1 MRTLAV
7 AACGTFLSLSEHETF
22 GPLVDCV
29 CSGGTGKPAVVHEG
43 RAESCPSGFFY
54 GVRTSFLL
62 ESASWKLFRD
72 EPGYGKKMR
81 SLVRQPFK
89 ARTTEE
95 LMALLSA
102 VATAILAVI
111 IVAMLYF
118 GREIF
123 VPIALAILLSF
134 VLAPLVGILQRIRV
148 PRGLAVVSV
157 VVFAFALIFAM
168 GSLLATQLTQ
178 LAGDL
183 PRYQSTITE
192 KIQSFRDTKAGR
204 GTLERASDMLKDLG
218 KELDKPKDAASGH
231 ASSSAILPKAPGPQT
246 PVPVEVR
253 QPDPGALESLRT
265 LISPLVHPL
274 ATTGIIIIFVIFILL
289 QREDLRNRLIR
300 LAGSYDLQR
309 TTAALDDAAG
319 RLSRLFLIQL
329 VLNGAFGLV
338 IGIGLWLIGIP
349 SAILWGILA
358 AVLRFVPYIGAVIAA
373 AFPLALAVAVD
384 PGWSMLLW
392 TLALFLVVEPVVGH
406 VIEPMVYG
414 HSTGLSPVAVV
425 ASATFWTA
433 LWGPIGLVLATPLTV
448 CLVVLGRHVERLEF
462 LDVMFG
468 DRPALS
474 PPEIFYQRMLA
485 GDPTE
490 AAEKAEQFLK
500 ERSLASYYDEVAL
513 KGLQLAQVDAER
525 GALDQERLT
534 KIRDAVSEFASDVS
548 DQDDRPPAKINLTTD
563 AEASSAVES
572 VAENA
577 AHENLPILS
586 KENLPPGWQGEHP
599 VLCMAGRS
607 LIDEAAA
614 IMLAQLSTAH
624 GLAARVEGPEA
635 LSTTNV
641 FRLETTGVAIVCLV
655 YLDASGPAHM
665 RYSVRRLRRR
675 LPKATIILGCLV
687 RDIDPAALEL
697 LREGAKADL
706 VAASLGEAV
715 KLCIEAT
722 GVEDQPHAA
731 SRLERSTTA
740 AA

>member
-1 MRTLAV
+1 
-7 AACGTFLSLSEHETF
+7 
-22 GPLVDCV
+22 
-29 CSGGTGKPAVVHEG
+29 
-43 RAESCPSGFFY
+43 
-54 GVRTSFLL
+54 
-62 ESASWKLFRD
+62 
-72 EPGYGKKMR
+72 MR
-81 SLVRQPFK
+81 SSARQPFK

-111 IVAMLYF
+111 IISMLYF
-118 GREIF
+118 GRDIF
-123 VPIALAILLSF
+123 VPVALAILLSF
-134 VLAPLVGILQRIRV
+134 VLAPLVGLLQRIYV

-157 VVFAFALIFAM
+157 VVVAFMLIFAM

-183 PRYQSTITE
+183 PRYQSTISE

-218 KELDKPKDAASGH
+218 KELDKPKDAP
-231 ASSSAILPKAPGPQT
+231 SARAPGSIVGSNAPAP

-265 LISPLVHPL
+265 LISPLIHPL
-274 ATTGIIIIFVIFILL
+274 ATTGIIIIFVIFILI

-300 LAGSYDLQR
+300 LAGSSDLQR
-309 TTAALDDAAG
+309 TTAALDDAAS
-319 RLSRLFLIQL
+319 RLSKLFLTQL
-329 VLNGAFGLV
+329 ILNGVFGVV
-338 IGIGLWLIGIP
+338 IGTGLWFIGIP
-349 SAILWGILA
+349 SSILWCILA
-358 AVLRFVPYIGAVIAA
+358 AALRFVPYVGAVIAA
-373 AFPLALAVAVD
+373 AFPLALAVAID

-392 TLALFLVVEPVVGH
+392 TLALFFVVEPLVGH
-406 VIEPMVYG
+406 VVEPMVYG

-490 AAEKAEQFLK
+490 AAEKAEEFLK

-513 KGLQLAQVDAER
+513 KGLQLAQADAER
-525 GALDQERLT
+525 NALDQERLT
-534 KIRDAVSEFASDVS
+534 KIRDAVSEFVS
-548 DQDDRPPAKINLTTD
+548 DLSNPDDRPPAKSNSTTD

-577 AHENLPILS
+577 ANEHLPFLRR
-586 KENLPPGWQGEHP
+586 ETLPPDWQGEHP
-599 VLCMAGRS
+599 VLCVAGRS

-614 IMLAQLSTAH
+614 IMLAQLSTEH
-624 GLAARVEGPEA
+624 GLAARVEGA
-635 LSTTNV
+635 ASLSTTNV
-641 FRLETTGVAIVCLV
+641 FRLDTTGVAIVCLV
-655 YLDASGPAHM
+655 YLNADSPAHM
-665 RYSVRRLRRR
+665 RYSVRRLRRK
-675 LPKATIILGCLV
+675 LPKATIILGCWV
-687 RDIDPAALEL
+687 KDTDPAALEL
-697 LREGAKADL
+697 LRDGAKADL
-706 VAASLGEAV
+706 VATSIGEAV
-715 KLCIEAT
+715 RLCIEAT
-722 GVEDQPHAA
+722 GTMEQGHEAPGQ
-731 SRLERSTTA
+731 EKSTTA

>member
-1 MRTLAV
+1 MI
-7 AACGTFLSLSEHETF
+7 
-22 GPLVDCV
+22 P
-29 CSGGTGKPAVVHEG
+29 
-43 RAESCPSGFFY
+43 
-54 GVRTSFLL
+54 
-62 ESASWKLFRD
+62 
-72 EPGYGKKMR
+72 
-81 SLVRQPFK
+81 QPFK
-89 ARTTEE
+89 ARTSEE
-95 LMALLSA
+95 LVALLGA
-102 VATAILAVI
+102 VATAVLAGI
-111 IVAMLYF
+111 IIATLYF

-123 VPIALAILLSF
+123 IPIAMAILLSF
-134 VLAPLVGILQRIRV
+134 VLAPLVGLLQRLHV
-148 PRGLAVVSV
+148 PRAIAVVSTV
-157 VVFAFALIFAM
+157 ILAFGLLFAL
-168 GSLLATQLTQ
+168 GSLLASQLTQ

-183 PRYQSTITE
+183 PRYQSTISE
-192 KIQSFRDTKAGR
+192 KIQSFRDTSAGR
-204 GTLERASDMLKDLG
+204 GTLERASGMLKDLS
-218 KELDKPKDAASGH
+218 KELDKPKDGETPPSLGSRLGA
-231 ASSSAILPKAPGPQT
+231 KAPAPLM

-253 QPDPGALESLRT
+253 QPDPGALESLRA
-265 LISPLVHPL
+265 LISPLLHPL

-300 LAGSYDLQR
+300 LAGSHDLQR
-309 TTAALDDAAG
+309 TTAALDDAAS

-329 VLNGAFGLV
+329 LVNGTFGVV

-392 TLALFLVVEPVVGH
+392 TLALFLVVEPLVGH

-490 AAEKAEQFLK
+490 AAEKAEEFLK
-500 ERSLASYYDEVAL
+500 ERSLSSYYDEVAL
-513 KGLQLAQVDAER
+513 KGLQLAQADSAR
-525 GALDQERLT
+525 GALNAERLT
-534 KIRDAVSEFASDVS
+534 KIRDAVAEFAGDLA
-548 DQDDRPPAKINLTTD
+548 DQDDRPPPKLSATTD

-577 AHENLPILS
+577 PYENLPVLAKS
-586 KENLPPGWQGEHP
+586 DLPPHWQGEHP
-599 VLCMAGRS
+599 VLCIAGRS
-607 LIDEAAA
+607 AIDEAAA
-614 IMLAQLSTAH
+614 IMLGQLSTAH
-624 GLAARVEGPEA
+624 GLSARVEPAEA
-635 LSTTNV
+635 LSTTNI
-641 FRLETTGVAIVCLV
+641 FRLETSGVAIVCLV
-655 YLDASGPAHM
+655 YLDAVAPAHM
-665 RYSVRRLRRR
+665 RYAVRRLRRK
-675 LPKATIILGCLV
+675 LPQATIILGCWM
-687 RDIDPAALEL
+687 RDIDADALER
-697 LREGAKADL
+697 LRDGAKADL

-722 GVEDQPHAA
+722 GVQGDSAVVTKLDQRAA
-731 SRLERSTTA
+731 TTA
-740 AA
+740 A

>member
-1 MRTLAV
+1 MR
-7 AACGTFLSLSEHETF
+7 
-22 GPLVDCV
+22 PLI
-29 CSGGTGKPAVVHEG
+29 
-43 RAESCPSGFFY
+43 
-54 GVRTSFLL
+54 
-62 ESASWKLFRD
+62 
-72 EPGYGKKMR
+72 
-81 SLVRQPFK
+81 RQPFK

-102 VATAILAVI
+102 VATAILAAMI
-111 IVAMLYF
+111 IAMLYF

-134 VLAPLVGILQRIRV
+134 VLAPLVAILQRIHV
-148 PRGLAVVSV
+148 PRGFAVVSV
-157 VVFAFALIFAM
+157 VILAFALIFAM

-183 PRYQSTITE
+183 PRYQSTISE

-204 GTLERASDMLKDLG
+204 GTLERASDMLKDLS
-218 KELDKPKDAASGH
+218 KELDKPKDAVPAR
-231 ASSSAILPKAPGPQT
+231 APSSIVSPNSTRPQT

-265 LISPLVHPL
+265 LISPLIHPL
-274 ATTGIIIIFVIFILL
+274 ATTGIIIIFVIFILI
-289 QREDLRNRLIR
+289 QREDLRNRIIR

-309 TTAALDDAAG
+309 TTAALDDAAR
-319 RLSRLFLIQL
+319 RLSRLFLTQL
-329 VLNGAFGLV
+329 IVNGAFGVV

-392 TLALFLVVEPVVGH
+392 TLALFIIVEPVVGH

-414 HSTGLSPVAVV
+414 RSTGLSPVAVV

-525 GALDQERLT
+525 GALDPERLT
-534 KIRDAVSEFASDVS
+534 KIRDAVSEFASDLS
-548 DQDDRPPAKINLTTD
+548 DQDDRPPAKVNLTTD

-577 AHENLPILS
+577 AHENLPVLS
-586 KENLPPGWQGEHP
+586 KENLPLEWRGEHP
-599 VLCMAGRS
+599 VLCLAGRS

-665 RYSVRRLRRR
+665 RYSVRRLRRK
-675 LPKATIILGCLV
+675 LPKATIILGCWV
-687 RDIDPAALEL
+687 RDIEPAALEL

-706 VAASLGEAV
+706 VAASLGEAL

-722 GVEDQPHAA
+722 GVEDQRQDTSKKKKSA
-731 SRLERSTTA
+731 TA

>member
-1 MRTLAV
+1 
-7 AACGTFLSLSEHETF
+7 
-22 GPLVDCV
+22 
-29 CSGGTGKPAVVHEG
+29 
-43 RAESCPSGFFY
+43 
-54 GVRTSFLL
+54 
-62 ESASWKLFRD
+62 
-72 EPGYGKKMR
+72 
-81 SLVRQPFK
+81 
-89 ARTTEE
+89 
-95 LMALLSA
+95 
-102 VATAILAVI
+102 
-111 IVAMLYF
+111 MLYF
-118 GREIF
+118 GRDIF
-123 VPIALAILLSF
+123 VPVALAILLSF
-134 VLAPLVGILQRIRV
+134 VLAPLVGLLQRIKV

-157 VVFAFALIFAM
+157 AILAFSLIFAM

-183 PRYQSTITE
+183 PRYQSTISE

-204 GTLERASDMLKDLG
+204 GTLERASDMLKDLS
-218 KELDKPKDAASGH
+218 KELDKPKDAASSR
-231 ASSSAILPKAPGPQT
+231 APSSVLVAGGPA

-253 QPDPGALESLRT
+253 QPDPGALENLRT

-274 ATTGIIIIFVIFILL
+274 ATTGIIVIFVIFILL

-300 LAGSYDLQR
+300 LAGSSDLQR
-309 TTAALDDAAG
+309 TTAALDDAAS
-319 RLSRLFLIQL
+319 RLSRLFLTQL
-329 VLNGAFGLV
+329 ILNAAFGVV
-338 IGIGLWLIGIP
+338 IGTGLWFIGIP

-358 AVLRFVPYIGAVIAA
+358 AALRFVPYIGAVIAA

-392 TLALFLVVEPVVGH
+392 TLALFLVVEPLVGH
-406 VIEPMVYG
+406 VVEPLVYG

-425 ASATFWTA
+425 AAATFWTA

-448 CLVVLGRHVERLEF
+448 CLVVLGRHVDRLEF

-490 AAEKAEQFLK
+490 AAEKAEEFLK

-513 KGLQLAQVDAER
+513 KGLQLAQADAER
-525 GALDQERLT
+525 RALDQERLT
-534 KIRDAVSEFASDVS
+534 KIREAVTELTGDLS
-548 DQDDRPPAKINLTTD
+548 DQDDRPPAKGNSTTD

-577 AHENLPILS
+577 VSEHLPVIS
-586 KENLPPGWQGEHP
+586 KDSLPPEWQGEHP
-599 VLCMAGRS
+599 VLCVAGRS
-607 LIDEAAA
+607 IIDEAAA

-624 GLAARVEGPEA
+624 GLAARVEAAEA

-641 FRLETTGVAIVCLV
+641 FRLDTTGIAVVCLI

-665 RYSVRRLRRR
+665 RYAVRRLRRK
-675 LPKATIILGCLV
+675 LPSATIILCCWAKE
-687 RDIDPAALEL
+687 IDRPALEL

-706 VAASLGEAV
+706 VASSLGDAV

-722 GVEDQPHAA
+722 GVKEQPRKSAA
-731 SRLERSTTA
+731 HETSATA
-740 AA
+740 A

>member
-1 MRTLAV
+1 MQIAPCPYQRISRLRGLGRKQMRPLA
-7 AACGTFLSLSEHETF
+7 
-22 GPLVDCV
+22 
-29 CSGGTGKPAVVHEG
+29 
-43 RAESCPSGFFY
+43 
-54 GVRTSFLL
+54 
-62 ESASWKLFRD
+62 
-72 EPGYGKKMR
+72 
-81 SLVRQPFK
+81 RQPFR

-111 IVAMLYF
+111 IISMLYF
-118 GREIF
+118 GRDIL
-123 VPIALAILLSF
+123 VPVALAILLSF
-134 VLAPLVGILQRIRV
+134 VLAPLVGILQRIHV

-157 VVFAFALIFAM
+157 VILAFTLIFAM

-183 PRYQSTITE
+183 PRYQSTISE

-204 GTLERASDMLKDLG
+204 GTLERASDMLKDLS
-218 KELDKPKDAASGH
+218 KELDKPKDAPSARGSG
-231 ASSSAILPKAPGPQT
+231 SAAGFNTPAPLT

-274 ATTGIIIIFVIFILL
+274 TTTGIIIIFVIFILL

-300 LAGSYDLQR
+300 LAGSSDLQR
-309 TTAALDDAAG
+309 TTAALDDAAS
-319 RLSRLFLIQL
+319 RLSRLFLTQL
-329 VLNGAFGLV
+329 ILNGAFGVV

-358 AVLRFVPYIGAVIAA
+358 AALRFVPYIGAVIAA
-373 AFPLALAVAVD
+373 AFPLALAVAID

-425 ASATFWTA
+425 VSATFWTA

-490 AAEKAEQFLK
+490 AAEKAEEFLK

-513 KGLQLAQVDAER
+513 KGLQLAQADAER

-534 KIRDAVSEFASDVS
+534 KIRDAVNEFASDLS
-548 DQDDRPPAKINLTTD
+548 DQEDRPPAKSNSTTD

-577 AHENLPILS
+577 TNETLPILS
-586 KENLPPGWQGEHP
+586 KESLPPGWQGEHP
-599 VLCMAGRS
+599 VLCVAGRS
-607 LIDEAAA
+607 RIDEAAA
-614 IMLAQLSTAH
+614 IMLAQLSTTH
-624 GLAARVEGPEA
+624 GLAARVEGAEA

-641 FRLETTGVAIVCLV
+641 FRLDTTGVAIVCLV
-655 YLDASGPAHM
+655 YLDANGPAHM
-665 RYSVRRLRRR
+665 RYSVRRLRRK
-675 LPKATIILGCLV
+675 LPKATIILGCWV
-687 RDIDPAALEL
+687 KEIDPAALEL

-722 GVEDQPHAA
+722 GVKDQEASKQEMSATVAA
-731 SRLERSTTA
+731 
-740 AA
+740 

>member
-1 MRTLAV
+1 MRP
-7 AACGTFLSLSEHETF
+7 LS
-22 GPLVDCV
+22 
-29 CSGGTGKPAVVHEG
+29 
-43 RAESCPSGFFY
+43 
-54 GVRTSFLL
+54 
-62 ESASWKLFRD
+62 
-72 EPGYGKKMR
+72 
-81 SLVRQPFK
+81 RQPFK
-89 ARTTEE
+89 AHTPEE

-111 IVAMLYF
+111 IISMLYF
-118 GREIF
+118 GRDIF
-123 VPIALAILLSF
+123 VPVALAILLSF
-134 VLAPLVGILQRIRV
+134 VLAPLVGLLQRIHVLRA
-148 PRGLAVVSV
+148 LAVVSV
-157 VVFAFALIFAM
+157 VIFAFSLIFAI
-168 GSLLATQLTQ
+168 GSLFATQLTQ

-183 PRYQSTITE
+183 PRYQSTISE
-192 KIQSFRDTKAGR
+192 KIQSFRDTRAGR
-204 GTLERASDMLKDLG
+204 GTLERASDMLKDLS
-218 KELDKPKDAASGH
+218 KELDKPKDSPFAR
-231 ASSSAILPKAPGPQT
+231 APGSILGPGVSGPVA

-274 ATTGIIIIFVIFILL
+274 ATTGIIVIFVIFILL

-300 LAGSYDLQR
+300 LAGSSDLQR
-309 TTAALDDAAG
+309 TTAALDDAAS
-319 RLSRLFLIQL
+319 RLSRLFLTQL
-329 VLNGAFGLV
+329 LLNGAFGVV
-338 IGIGLWLIGIP
+338 IGIGLWMIGIP

-358 AVLRFVPYIGAVIAA
+358 AALRFVPYIGAVIAA

-392 TLALFLVVEPVVGH
+392 TAALFLVVEPVVGH
-406 VIEPMVYG
+406 VVEPMVYG

-490 AAEKAEQFLK
+490 AAEKAEEFLK

-513 KGLQLAQVDAER
+513 KGLQLAQADAER
-525 GALDQERLT
+525 GALDRERLI
-534 KIRDAVSEFASDVS
+534 KIRDAVSEFAGDLS
-548 DQDDRPPAKINLTTD
+548 DQDDRPAKERSTTD

-577 AHENLPILS
+577 VGENLPVLS
-586 KENLPPGWQGEHP
+586 KETLPPEWQSEHP
-599 VLCMAGRS
+599 VLCVAGRS

-624 GLAARVEGPEA
+624 GLAARVEAAEA

-641 FRLETTGVAIVCLV
+641 FRLDTTGVAIVCLV

-665 RYSVRRLRRR
+665 RYAVRRLRRK
-675 LPKATIILGCLV
+675 LPSATIILGCWV
-687 RDIDPAALEL
+687 KEIDAAALEL
-697 LREGAKADL
+697 LRESAKADL
-706 VAASLGEAV
+706 VASSLSDAV
-715 KLCIEAT
+715 KLCIEAA
-722 GVEDQPHAA
+722 GVKDQHQGATEQETSATVAA
-731 SRLERSTTA
+731 
-740 AA
+740 

>member
-1 MRTLAV
+1 MI
-7 AACGTFLSLSEHETF
+7 
-22 GPLVDCV
+22 P
-29 CSGGTGKPAVVHEG
+29 
-43 RAESCPSGFFY
+43 
-54 GVRTSFLL
+54 
-62 ESASWKLFRD
+62 
-72 EPGYGKKMR
+72 
-81 SLVRQPFK
+81 QPFK
-89 ARTTEE
+89 ARTSEE
-95 LMALLSA
+95 LVALLGA
-102 VATAILAVI
+102 VATAVLAGI
-111 IVAMLYF
+111 IIATLYF

-123 VPIALAILLSF
+123 IPIAMAILLSF
-134 VLAPLVGILQRIRV
+134 VLAPLVGLLQRLHV
-148 PRGLAVVSV
+148 PRAIAVVSMV
-157 VVFAFALIFAM
+157 ILAFGLLFAL
-168 GSLLATQLTQ
+168 GSLLASQLTQ

-183 PRYQSTITE
+183 PRYQSTISE
-192 KIQSFRDTKAGR
+192 KIQSFRDTSAGR
-204 GTLERASDMLKDLG
+204 GTLERASGMLKDLS
-218 KELDKPKDAASGH
+218 KELDKPKDGETPPSLGSRLGA
-231 ASSSAILPKAPGPQT
+231 KAPAPLM

-253 QPDPGALESLRT
+253 QPDPGALESLRA
-265 LISPLVHPL
+265 LISPLLHPL

-300 LAGSYDLQR
+300 LAGSHDLQR
-309 TTAALDDAAG
+309 TTAALDDAAS

-329 VLNGAFGLV
+329 LVNGTFGVV

-392 TLALFLVVEPVVGH
+392 TLALFLVVEPLVGH

-490 AAEKAEQFLK
+490 AAEKAEEFLK
-500 ERSLASYYDEVAL
+500 ERSLSSYYDEVAL
-513 KGLQLAQVDAER
+513 KGLQLAQADSAR
-525 GALDQERLT
+525 GALNAERLT
-534 KIRDAVSEFASDVS
+534 KIRDAVAEFAGDLA
-548 DQDDRPPAKINLTTD
+548 DQDDRPPPKLSATTD

-577 AHENLPILS
+577 PYENLPVLAKS
-586 KENLPPGWQGEHP
+586 DLPPHWQGEHP
-599 VLCMAGRS
+599 VLCIAGRS
-607 LIDEAAA
+607 AIDEAAA
-614 IMLAQLSTAH
+614 IMLGQLSTAH
-624 GLAARVEGPEA
+624 GLSARVEPAEA
-635 LSTTNV
+635 LSTTNI
-641 FRLETTGVAIVCLV
+641 FRLETSGVAIVCLV
-655 YLDASGPAHM
+655 YLDAVAPAHM
-665 RYSVRRLRRR
+665 RYAVRRLRRK
-675 LPKATIILGCLV
+675 LPQATIILGCWM
-687 RDIDPAALEL
+687 RDIDADALER
-697 LREGAKADL
+697 LRDGAKADL

-722 GVEDQPHAA
+722 GVQGDSAVVTKLDQRAA
-731 SRLERSTTA
+731 TTA
-740 AA
+740 A

>member
-1 MRTLAV
+1 VIRQP
-7 AACGTFLSLSEHETF
+7 FS
-22 GPLVDCV
+22 
-29 CSGGTGKPAVVHEG
+29 
-43 RAESCPSGFFY
+43 
-54 GVRTSFLL
+54 VRTS
-62 ESASWKLFRD
+62 
-72 EPGYGKKMR
+72 
-81 SLVRQPFK
+81 
-89 ARTTEE
+89 EE

-102 VATAILAVI
+102 VATAMLAFI
-111 IVAMLYF
+111 IVTTLYF

-134 VLAPLVGILQRIRV
+134 VLAPLVGLLRRIRV

-157 VVFAFALIFAM
+157 VIIAFALIFAT

-183 PRYQSTITE
+183 PRYQSTISE
-192 KIQSFRDTKAGR
+192 KIQSFRETTAGR
-204 GTLERASDMLKDLG
+204 GTLERASGMLKDLS
-218 KELDKPKDAASGH
+218 KDLDKPKDTPSSLGSG
-231 ASSSAILPKAPGPQT
+231 AIVSPKTPAPLA

-253 QPDPGALESLRT
+253 QPDPGALESLRS
-265 LISPLVHPL
+265 LISPLLHPL

-300 LAGSYDLQR
+300 LAGSHDLQR

-329 VLNGAFGLV
+329 VVNGAFGIV
-338 IGIGLWLIGIP
+338 IGVGLWLIGVP
-349 SAILWGILA
+349 SAVLWGILA
-358 AVLRFVPYIGAVIAA
+358 AVLRFVPYIGAFIAA

-392 TLALFLVVEPVVGH
+392 TLVLFVVVEPVVGH

-490 AAEKAEQFLK
+490 ASEKAEEFLK
-500 ERSLASYYDEVAL
+500 ERSLSSYYDEVAL
-513 KGLQLAQVDAER
+513 KGLQLAQADAER
-525 GALDQERLT
+525 GTLTQERLS
-534 KIRDAVSEFASDVS
+534 KIRDAASEFVGNLSDRE
-548 DQDDRPPAKINLTTD
+548 DRPPAKLNATTD
-563 AEASSAVES
+563 AEALSAVES
-572 VAENA
+572 MGEDAP
-577 AHENLPILS
+577 HEDLPVLN
-586 KENLPPGWQGEHP
+586 KDELPPEWRGEHP
-599 VLCMAGRS
+599 VLCVAGRS

-614 IMLAQLSTAH
+614 IMLGQLSTAH
-624 GLAARVEGPEA
+624 GLTARVEPAEA

-641 FRLETTGVAIVCLV
+641 FRLDTTGVAIVCLV
-655 YLDASGPAHM
+655 YLDANGPARM
-665 RYSVRRLRRR
+665 RYSVRRLRGK
-675 LPKATIILGCLV
+675 LPNATIILGSWMK
-687 RDIDPAALEL
+687 DIDPAALEQI
-697 LREGAKADL
+697 RDAAKADL
-706 VAASLGEAV
+706 VSANLGETIR
-715 KLCIEAT
+715 LCMNAARGTVLRPVITKQEDLRT
-722 GVEDQPHAA
+722 GLRA
-731 SRLERSTTA
+731 S
-740 AA
+740 